1 MSVLKEWVLHEPA
14 AHRAAEE
21 APDHTLFLGD
31 LSALGV
37 CTLQAPEHP
46 FPRDPPLPDPAAAAL
61 QDPSR
66 VWTTETFCLCL
77 GPPLSQPRRNLC

>member
-14 AHRAAEE
+14 ANQAAEE

-37 CTLQAPEHP
+37 CTQQAQSTPSPGIPPSQILQLLLCRIHP
-46 FPRDPPLPDPAAAAL
+46 VFGQQKLFVFAL
-61 QDPSR
+61 GH
-66 VWTTETFCLCL
+66 L
-77 GPPLSQPRRNLC
+77 